1 MQPQNQTF
9 SQGKL
14 TKSEWNNMEIPVTP
28 DELTI
33 IKLIKDSYHDV
44 QKKYNKN
51 VSMIGVLKTSSYEEM
66 HSHLYKKYF
75 EEIVNEMI
83 KKYKIPTVSSVSVSS
98 VSVCHSA
105 TTTDTIKSKHVK
117 QGQGQGSIKKI
128 DAIRIKNNEDGIN
141 IKTVYEF
148 TILKICKLLLDK
160 KAMWNKYK
168 QETQDKTAVSSKSDN
183 NSRSNSSSDSD
194 SDDDDEDNG
203 NDIVSCSWMSY
214 YYALNVNLKN
224 NIEHVNMHV
233 VAFVKHLLELY
244 EDDLDV
250 FHFIKYSECYLEK
263 NHLCTRYQDVG
274 LYEHQ
279 KQIFTY
285 CKLLNPKLILYI
297 APTGTGKT
305 LTPIGLSEKH
315 KIIFVCAARHVG
327 LALAKS
333 AISIQ
338 KRIAFAFGC
347 RSVDDIRLHY
357 FAVKEATRDWKTGG
371 IRKVDNSVG
380 DNVEIIISDIQSY
393 LHAMFYMKAFNK
405 AEDIILFW
413 DEPTITMDNQTHEYH
428 ELIHKNWKQNIIP
441 NVILSS
447 ATLPHE
453 RELQTT
459 IADFKTRFTN
469 GEVFN
474 IVSHDCCKSI
484 PIVNKGGC
492 VQLPHT
498 LFSEYSDALIS
509 VSHCE
514 KNKTLLRYFGINK
527 ISEFISYVNKN
538 ELYSNS
544 RYSISRYFSSFN
556 DITLISIKI
565 YYLILLKNIKHELAV
580 WKQIYEYFHSGEGAD
595 NLYESTGYV
604 TTSDAH
610 TLTDGP
616 TIFLTNDVEKIA
628 SFCLQT
634 AQIPAQ
640 LIDDI
645 MGTIQH
651 NNKLCEQIECVEK
664 RIEDLLNDAEKKT
677 AGAAAGAG
685 GDGGGS
691 KKTEKKSTKFFD
703 KKMDAGEIRELN
715 NKLQTLNEQ
724 VKRAALNDL
733 FVPNRPAHLKR
744 WHDDATANG
753 IGSQSQNNKPWS
765 CDIEDTYV
773 EKIMLLSIEPHWK
786 ILLLMGIG
794 AITDH
799 KNAKYNE
806 IIKELAQDQKLFLI
820 IASSDYIYGTNY
832 QFCHGYISRDLSD
845 MTQEK
850 TIQAMG
856 RVGRNSIQQ
865 DYTIRFRDDDL
876 IKKLFLPSTNKLEA
890 DNMNKLFS
898 SA

>member
-1 MQPQNQTF
+1 MMQPQNQNQTF

-14 TKSEWNNMEIPVTP
+14 TKSEWNNMEIPVTSN
-28 DELTI
+28 ELDI

-83 KKYKIPTVSSVSVSS
+83 KKHKISAVSA
-98 VSVCHSA
+98 SVCHSV
-105 TTTDTIKSKHVK
+105 TTTDNVKSKNVK
-117 QGQGQGSIKKI
+117 QGQGSIKKI
-128 DAIRIKNNEDGIN
+128 DAIRIENNEDGIN
-141 IKTVYEF
+141 LKTVYEF
-148 TILKICKLLLDK
+148 TILRICKLLLDK
-160 KAMWNKYK
+160 KAIWNKYK
-168 QETQDKTAVSSKSDN
+168 QEKSDK
-183 NSRSNSSSDSD
+183 SDKSDKSESSESSGSNSN
-194 SDDDDEDNG
+194 SDDDDDDG
-203 NDIVSCSWMSY
+203 NDIASCSWMSY
-214 YYALNVNLKN
+214 YYALMTNLKN
-224 NIEHVNMHV
+224 HIDHINTHV
-233 VAFVKHLLELY
+233 VAFVKHLLELC

-250 FHFIKYSECYLEK
+250 FHFIKYSEYYIEK
-263 NHLCTRYQDVG
+263 NHLCTKYQDVG

-285 CKLLNPKLILYI
+285 CKVPNPKLILYI

-393 LHAMFYMKAFNK
+393 LHAMFYMNAFNK
-405 AEDIILFW
+405 PEDIILFW

-469 GEVFN
+469 GDVFS

-498 LFSEYSDALIS
+498 LFSEYSDVLSS
-509 VSHCE
+509 VAHCE

-527 ISEFISYVNKN
+527 ISEFVSFVNKN

-556 DITLISIKI
+556 EITLISIKI
-565 YYLILLKNIKHELAV
+565 YYLILLKNIKQDPAV
-580 WKQIYEYFHSGEGAD
+580 WKQIYEHFNSGEGAD

-677 AGAAAGAG
+677 AGAAADGA
-685 GDGGGS
+685 S
-691 KKTEKKSTKFFD
+691 KKTEKKSNKFFD

-715 NKLQTLNEQ
+715 NKLQALNEQ

-744 WHDDATANG
+744 WHDDATENT
-753 IGSQSQNNKPWS
+753 GSQSQNNKPWS

-832 QFCHGYISRDLSD
+832 QFCHGYISRDLHD